1 MSGRGTELDVC
12 AGAAG
17 AAPALFEPDA
27 AVKPEVAVTRP
38 EGRQRKADTLVSRR
52 RVLVRVS

>member
-17 AAPALFEPDA
+17 AAPVLFEPDA

-38 EGRQRKADTLVSRR
+38 EGRQRKPTPS
-52 RVLVRVS
+52 